1 MQEQVGIKLV
11 GKIVDEVGTYVD
23 EAVVEEEAEHGGG
36 HRLVG
41 GDPGRHHGLHDV
53 LRAGAGLVVV
63 ADREVVVVTVGG
75 GAREEDGDDQRDK
88 PRCDP
93 RRRHGN
99 GCRRAEIDVPAPR
112 ALYRSKEYIASRD
125 VVFLCAQ

>member
-1 MQEQVGIKLV
+1 M
-11 GKIVDEVGTYVD
+11 GTYVD

-63 ADREVVVVTVGG
+63 ADGETVLVTAGG
-75 GAREEDGDDQRDK
+75 GAREEDREDQRGK
-88 PRCDP
+88 P
-93 RRRHGN
+93 RRRAPGRRH
-99 GCRRAEIDVPAPR
+99 GCRRAGRRR
-112 ALYRSKEYIASRD
+112 AL
-125 VVFLCAQ
+125 